1 MQKLKDNLVWVGL
14 ALTLFLVVF
23 VELQDEPGNS
33 ETDVVVV
40 APDHVQTH
48 SVQTQASQT
57 QIIQS
62 QTIQPQTLAIAET
75 ANNSEFVLR
84 KKIIDVPVNLFALP
98 KPKQESQ
105 PVAVAPRAP
114 ATPVNPYTY
123 VGKLI
128 EDGEMRVFLT
138 NGRDNYVVRA
148 GDTLEEVWQVKAIH
162 STEMILLNLPTQT
175 QIRVAIGAVL

>member
-1 MQKLKDNLVWVGL
+1 MQKLKDNLVWVAL
-14 ALTLFLVVF
+14 ALTLLLVVF
-23 VELQDEPGNS
+23 VEMQDEPDNS
-33 ETDVVVV
+33 ETNVVVV
-40 APDHVQTH
+40 APDHVQTQ
-48 SVQTQASQT
+48 SVHIQA
-57 QIIQS
+57 IQE
-62 QTIQPQTLAIAET
+62 QAIQPQKNLAT
-75 ANNSEFVLR
+75 AKTDNSTEFALR
-84 KKIIDVPVNLFALP
+84 KKIIEVPVNLFELP

-114 ATPVNPYTY
+114 APPVNPYTY

-148 GDTLEEVWQVKAIH
+148 GDKLEGVWQVKAIH

-175 QIRVAIGAVL
+175 QIRVEIGAVL